1 MINASTESRL
11 LRLAIAKGLLTWGE
25 LDDLAVGL
33 PDEEPASA
41 SGEGGK
47 DGDGG
52 RRSWLSLLLA
62 SGRLDQ
68 ATVDALLAELRLEP
82 PEPVTGPQA
91 AVPYPPELRFL
102 SDWPRYRLERQLGA
116 GGMGTVFLAWDP
128 SLSRRVALKF
138 LHRNEPQQTERF
150 LREARS
156 QARVEHPNI
165 CKVHEVGEVDGRPYI
180 AMQLIEGS
188 NLSELRGELS
198 VEEMVRLL
206 RDVARAIQAAH
217 RSGLIHRDLK
227 PANIL
232 VGTDDAGRR
241 QPFVVDFGLAQDQT
255 EESLTRTGMI
265 SGTPSYLSPEQAQGI
280 ALDRRSDVY
289 SLGIVLYELLAGQP
303 PFVGPNPAHTLVR
316 VLQEDAKPLRKA
328 APSVPQDLETIVMKC
343 IEKEPERRYDSARA
357 LADDLERWLDGEP
370 IQARRTTWT
379 YRLGKKLWKHRTL
392 TTVAAAA
399 AVALVILSVGLVR
412 TRMQAQERAALAQRF
427 GQRVSDVESGLRFAA
442 LLPRHEMT
450 SSKRK
455 LRRELEQIEEE
466 MKRLGPPAQGPG
478 CYVLGKG
485 YLALHQVESA
495 RESLE
500 CAWKAG
506 EHGPEVAAALG
517 RAFGF
522 LYEKALVDAT
532 QPNNGRQAIREDAE
546 RNYRRP
552 ALSYLKEATDA
563 QRAPYLAGLI
573 AFYEG
578 RYEEAV
584 VRARESYQQT
594 PWFYEAAQLE
604 AEVYRAQAE
613 AASDAADRENALLF
627 YNRAGEA
634 YRRLLAA
641 VPSDAS
647 LYAADCS
654 RQERRLEVQR
664 ALGAADIET
673 QENEAL
679 ATCER
684 ALEVDPE
691 LGDALVSQAAIYW
704 TRGNQASRRGID
716 PRPALSSSIA
726 LAEKAIAL
734 DAHDAAAH
742 KNLAVALRLQGS
754 WDMEHGADPAPA
766 LTRAVAAAQRAVDLQ
781 PELATNHNIL
791 GLSWLVIANDKQRR
805 GSDPVPS
812 VRQSIASYERAVSL
826 NPHFFPALVNLGT
839 AWTVMV
845 EAQAARGA
853 DPSEAVAKAVA
864 AFERADTFSPG
875 QASIH
880 NNLGNTYLTFGEY
893 LLARGTDPQSMLQN
907 AARHYAKAVQLK
919 PDYPYGPYNQAY
931 TQRLLAQALF
941 DRGADPTPA
950 LRAADSQ
957 IEASFRLRPD
967 DADTWLEIARV
978 RLIEARWADRK
989 KQDPSP
995 ALDQA
1000 GAALK
1005 HAEAVNPGAPAIY
1018 LAEAQVE
1025 RQRAEAALAGGGDPR
1040 DALHAGLDR
1049 LGKALAIHPDE
1060 PEALALR
1067 SALTA
1072 LTAQSETDPARRRET
1087 AARAIADLE
1096 KALKINPLLQRE
1108 YGPVLDQAR
1117 KLSAV
1122 GI

>member
-1 MINASTESRL
+1 MNASIESRL

-25 LDDLAVGL
+25 LDDLAIGL
-33 PDEEPASA
+33 PDEDSA
-41 SGEGGK
+41 VPPEQ
-47 DGDGG
+47 GG
-52 RRSWLSLLLA
+52 RRSWLDLLLA

-68 ATVDALLAELRLEP
+68 ATVDALLAELRLES
-82 PEPVTGPQA
+82 PEPITGPQA
-91 AVPYPPELRFL
+91 TVPYPPELRFL

-180 AMQLIEGS
+180 AMQLIEGK

-241 QPFVVDFGLAQDQT
+241 QPFVVDFGLAQDQA

-343 IEKEPERRYDSARA
+343 IEKEPDRRYDSARA

-379 YRLGKKLWKHRTL
+379 YRLGKKLWKHRVL
-392 TTVAAAA
+392 TAVGPAA
-399 AVALVILSVGLVR
+399 AVALVILSVGLIR

-442 LLPRHEMT
+442 LLPRHDMT
-450 SSKRK
+450 SSRRK

-522 LYEKALVDAT
+522 LYEKALVDTT

-563 QRAPYLAGLI
+563 QRSPYLAGLI

-578 RYEEAV
+578 RYDEAV
-584 VRARESYQQT
+584 TQAREAYRQT

-604 AEVYRAQAE
+604 AEVYWAQAE
-613 AASDAADRENALLF
+613 TAVDAGRREEALHF
-627 YNRAGEA
+627 FDRAGEA
-634 YRRLLAA
+634 YSRLLLA
-641 VPSDAS
+641 VPSDAA

-654 RQERRLEVQR
+654 RQQRRVEVER
-664 ALGAADIET
+664 ALRAVNIQDQEDKALET
-673 QENEAL
+673 
-679 ATCER
+679 CGK

-704 TRGNQASRRGID
+704 VRGDQQSRRGID
-716 PRPALSSSIA
+716 PLLALGQSIA
-726 LAEKAIAL
+726 LAEKAISL
-734 DAHDAAAH
+734 DPRDAAAH
-742 KNLAVALRLQGS
+742 KNLAVALRLQGY
-754 WDMEHGADPAPA
+754 WEMAHGADPAAA
-766 LTRAVAAAQRAVDLQ
+766 LARSVAAAQRAVELQ
-781 PELATNHNIL
+781 PELATNHNML
-791 GLSWLVIANDKQRR
+791 GLSWLVIAQDRQRR
-805 GSDPVPS
+805 GGDIVPA
-812 VRQSIASYERAVSL
+812 VQQSIASFDRAVAL
-826 NPHFFPALVNLGT
+826 NAHFLPALGNLGT
-839 AWTVMV
+839 AWNTLA
-845 EAQAARGA
+845 ETQTAHGA
-853 DPSEAVAKAVA
+853 DPSEATARAIA
-864 AFERADTFSPG
+864 AFEKAEALSPG
-875 QASIH
+875 QAAIH
-880 NNLGNTYLTFGEY
+880 NNLGNTYLTLGEHQ
-893 LLARGTDPQSMLQN
+893 LARGTDPRPALEK
-907 AARHYAKAVQLK
+907 AASHYARAIQLK
-919 PDYPYGPYNQAY
+919 PDYTYGPYNLAS
-931 TQRLLAQALF
+931 TKRLLAEALAQ
-941 DRGADPTPA
+941 RGEDPSPA
-950 LRAADSQ
+950 LHEADGW
-957 IEASFRLRPD
+957 IATSFKLNPND
-967 DADTWLEIARV
+967 SDTWLEQARV
-978 RLIEARWADRK
+978 RLIEARWAGRR

-1000 GAALK
+1000 GNALK

-1025 RQRAEAALAGGGDPR
+1025 RQRAEAALARGADPGG
-1040 DALHAGLDR
+1040 ALHAGLDR
-1049 LGKALAIHPDE
+1049 LDKGLAIHPDE

-1067 SALTA
+1067 GALTV
-1072 LTAQSETDPARRRET
+1072 LTGRRET
-1087 AARAIADLE
+1087 AAQAAADLE
-1096 KALKINPLLQRE
+1096 KAIRLNPLLQRE

-1117 KLSAV
+1117 KLAA
-1122 GI
+1122 GGL

>member
-33 PDEEPASA
+33 PDEDA
-41 SGEGGK
+41 
-47 DGDGG
+47 G
-52 RRSWLSLLLA
+52 RRSWLDLLLA

-68 ATVDALLAELRLEP
+68 ATVDTLLAELRLESPEP
-82 PEPVTGPQA
+82 PEPITGPQT

-102 SDWPRYRLERQLGA
+102 RGWPRYRLERQLGA

-180 AMQLIEGS
+180 AMQLIEGK

-343 IEKEPERRYDSARA
+343 IEKEPDRRYDSARA

-370 IQARRTTWT
+370 IQARRAGWT
-379 YRLGKKLWKHRTL
+379 YRLGKKLWKHRAL
-392 TTVAAAA
+392 TTVAGAAA
-399 AVALVILSVGLVR
+399 IALVVLTLGLLR

-442 LLPRHEMT
+442 LLPRHDMT

-466 MKRLGPPAQGPG
+466 MKRLGPLAQGPG

-500 CAWKAG
+500 CAWQAG

-532 QPNNGRQAIREDAE
+532 QPNNGRQAVREDAE

-552 ALSYLKEATDA
+552 ALSYLKEATDT
-563 QRAPYLAGLI
+563 QRSPYLAGLT

-578 RYEEAV
+578 RYDEAV
-584 VRARESYQQT
+584 AQAREAYHQT

-604 AEVYRAQAE
+604 AEVYWAQAE
-613 AASDAADRENALLF
+613 AASDAGRREEALRF
-627 YNRAGEA
+627 FDRAGEA
-634 YRRLLAA
+634 YSRLLLA
-641 VPSDAS
+641 VPSDAA

-654 RQERRLEVQR
+654 RQQRRIEVERGLR
-664 ALGAADIET
+664 AIGIQD
-673 QENEAL
+673 QEDKAL
-679 ATCER
+679 ATCGW

-704 TRGNQASRRGID
+704 VRGDQQSRRGID
-716 PRPALSSSIA
+716 PLLALGQSIA
-726 LAEKAIAL
+726 LAEKAITL
-734 DAHDAAAH
+734 DPRDAAAH
-742 KNLAVALRLQGS
+742 KNLAIALRLQGY
-754 WDMEHGADPAPA
+754 WELAHGADPAAA
-766 LTRAVAAAQRAVDLQ
+766 LARSVAAAQRAVELQ
-781 PELATNHNIL
+781 PELATNHSML
-791 GLSWLVIANDKQRR
+791 GLSWLVIAQDRQRR
-805 GSDPVPS
+805 GGDIVPA
-812 VRQSIASYERAVSL
+812 VQQSIASFDRAVAL
-826 NPHFFPALVNLGT
+826 NAHFLPALGNLGSAWNILAEIQT
-839 AWTVMV
+839 AH
-845 EAQAARGA
+845 GA
-853 DPSEAVAKAVA
+853 DPSEATAKAIA
-864 AFERADTFSPG
+864 AFEKAEALSPG
-875 QASIH
+875 QAPIH
-880 NNLGNTYLTFGEY
+880 NNLGNTYLTLGEY
-893 LLARGTDPQSMLQN
+893 QLARGADPRPALEK
-907 AARHYAKAVQLK
+907 AASHYARAIQIK
-919 PDYPYGPYNQAY
+919 PDYPYGPYNLAY
-931 TQRLLAQALF
+931 AERLLAEALVQ
-941 DRGADPTPA
+941 RGEDPAPA
-950 LRAADSQ
+950 LRAANAQ
-957 IEASFRLRPD
+957 IAAAFKINPD
-967 DADTWLEIARV
+967 DSDTWLEQARV
-978 RLIEARWADRK
+978 RLIEARWAERRK
-989 KQDPSP
+989 QNPAP
-995 ALDQA
+995 ALEQA
-1000 GAALK
+1000 DAALQ

-1018 LAEAQVE
+1018 LAEAQVQ
-1025 RQRAEAALAGGGDPR
+1025 RQRAETALARGGDPR
-1040 DALHAGLDR
+1040 DALRLGLDR
-1049 LGKALAIHPDE
+1049 LDKALAIHPDE

-1067 SALTA
+1067 GTLTTLTA
-1072 LTAQSETDPARRRET
+1072 RRET
-1087 AARAIADLE
+1087 AAQAGADLE
-1096 KALKINPLLQRE
+1096 KAIRLNPLLQRE

-1117 KLSAV
+1117 KLMA
-1122 GI
+1122 GGL